1 MSGAILA
8 IQGRSARRNWAGS
21 GMATLT
27 RRDDR
32 RQTSAK
38 TTPMPPAPAPAPSD
52 LRVRLLGQFAIE
64 GPDGPIPHAQIGS
77 RKARTLLK
85 MLVLDRGHLVSIDR
99 IATALWSDPPDNA
112 GRLVAT
118 LVSRLRGVLGR
129 DAIQGTQDGY
139 RFVPSPARQIDLD
152 AAERLTTEAEL
163 RLRRNEPAL
172 ARVAAAGAID
182 LLAAGTVLEDEPY
195 VEWAQPARS
204 DCDRLRRRARAALW
218 TAAFEAGDAEEA
230 LAAAEAAI
238 ATDPLD
244 EEAHRAAM
252 LANHRSGRRNQAL
265 LAYERLRRCLADEL
279 GVAPAPE
286 TRELHRA
293 IVQEQRPSADRVVDR
308 GRERTSGSDAPDPRF
323 VGREAELATL
333 RAAWTQAVDG
343 RGGLFLLIGEAGIG
357 KTALAARLEA
367 VARSTGGLVL
377 RARCY
382 EAERSLFLEPF
393 ADAIR
398 PVVLASPVE
407 LAQDLA
413 PEQAAALIELVP
425 ELQDLLRSP
434 RVPPASA
441 EVERRRALEACVA
454 LLKGVTRRR
463 PVLLVL
469 DDVHNAGAT
478 TIELLHFAARRL
490 ATHRLLMVGTVRPEE
505 GEAQLD
511 QLDDVARR
519 VSLDTL
525 PAEAI
530 AQLARGSG
538 LTRLAKRIHALS
550 GGHPLYAIE
559 LIRALSDQAG
569 ASGEALPMPES
580 LREAVTG
587 RSRRAGDDVDEFL
600 RAAAVLGSA
609 FDLAT
614 VADLIG
620 IELED
625 VVRRADR
632 ARRARLVVESGNQ
645 LAFANDLIREI
656 MYQTTPPAI
665 RGARHLRAMTLVA
678 ANPEAVAGHAAAAGQ
693 WADAAGRWLDAASRA
708 AGRFSNRDAKHL
720 LGKALNAARRGGDD
734 TLQIRILLSRADVGE
749 ALADYGGAFED
760 QSVAVDLARRAG
772 DRALEVQSLLRLGGD
787 VAIGLGRPTET
798 SVAYLEQGLSL
809 ARELGD
815 TSATVHILARL
826 SILATNR
833 LRSDLAELYAAE
845 AVEAAR
851 PSGDEELLAT
861 ALDALKTCHAYVG
874 DIERLEEVLGE
885 LEPKLRRAE
894 LPRLLQWTVFESSIP
909 AMARGQWDLASER
922 IEEALRLNERTG
934 YGAYAAFFLAHVAWI
949 ARARGEPGAALEAG
963 RRSTEL
969 AAKVGH
975 PWWTAFTNG
984 IIGWTL
990 TELGEVDEAIRCLE
1004 TGLAAAERD
1013 GSAAYLVRCLGP
1025 LALARSLAGDDE
1037 ESLALAERASTI
1049 LQQAQSAGGRMYLHA
1064 AHVQIAI
1071 ARVWLRADQP
1081 ERAQQLLAP
1090 VSKAAETAGWA
1101 EFAASASLELA
1112 HAKLA
1117 RASRR

>member
-1 MSGAILA
+1 
-8 IQGRSARRNWAGS
+8 
-21 GMATLT
+21 
-27 RRDDR
+27 
-32 RQTSAK
+32 
-38 TTPMPPAPAPAPSD
+38 MPPATAPPPSD

-64 GPDGPIPHAQIGS
+64 GRDGAIPHAEIGS

-85 MLVLDRGHLVSIDR
+85 MLVLDRGHLVSADR
-99 IATALWSDPPDNA
+99 IAEALWSDPPDNA
-112 GRLVAT
+112 ARLIAT

-129 DAIQGTQDGY
+129 DAIQGSEDGY
-139 RFVPSPARQIDLD
+139 RFVPSPGREVDLD
-152 AAERLTTEAEL
+152 TAERLTAEAEL
-163 RLRRNEPAL
+163 RLQRSEPAL
-172 ARVAAAGAID
+172 ARVAAAGAIG

-195 VEWAQPARS
+195 AEWAEPARLG
-204 DCDRLRRRARAALW
+204 CDRLRRRARAALW
-218 TAAFEAGDAEEA
+218 AAAFEGGDAEEA

-252 LANHRSGRRNQAL
+252 LAHQRTGRRNQAL
-265 LAYERLRRCLADEL
+265 LAYERLRRSLADEL
-279 GVAPAPE
+279 GVAPTPE

-293 IVQEQRPSADRVVDR
+293 IVQEQQPNVDR
-308 GRERTSGSDAPDPRF
+308 ARERMPGSEAPDPRF
-323 VGREAELATL
+323 VGREGELATL
-333 RAAWTQAVDG
+333 RTAWTQAVEG
-343 RGGLFLLIGEAGIG
+343 HGGLFLLIGEAGIG
-357 KTALAARLEA
+357 KTALAVRLQA
-367 VARSTGGLVL
+367 MARSTGGLVL
-377 RARCY
+377 HARCY

-398 PVVLASPVE
+398 PMVLASPVE

-413 PEQAAALIELVP
+413 PEQAAALVELVP
-425 ELQDLLRSP
+425 ELQDLLRPP
-434 RVPPASA
+434 RIPPASA

-454 LLKGVTRRR
+454 LLRGLTRRR

-469 DDVHNAGAT
+469 DDLHNAGAT

-490 ATHRLLMVGTVRPEE
+490 ATHRLLMVGTLRSDE
-505 GEAQLD
+505 GDVQLD
-511 QLDDVARR
+511 QLDDVAHRMT
-519 VSLDTL
+519 LDSL

-538 LTRLAKRIHALS
+538 LARLAERIHTLS
-550 GGHPLYAIE
+550 AGHPLYAIE

-587 RSRRAGDDVDEFL
+587 RSRRAGEDVDEFL
-600 RAAAVLGSA
+600 RAAAVMGST

-620 IELED
+620 IGLEE

-632 ARRARLVVESGNQ
+632 ARRARLVVESGDQ

-665 RGARHLRAMTLVA
+665 RGARHRRAMTLVVA
-678 ANPEAVAGHAAAAGQ
+678 SPEAAAGHAAAAGQ

-708 AGRFSNRDAKHL
+708 AGRFSNQDAKQL
-720 LGKALNAARRGGDD
+720 LDQALDAARRAGDD
-734 TLQIRILLSRADVGE
+734 PLQIRILLARADVGE

-760 QSVAVDLARRAG
+760 QSVAVELARRAG
-772 DRALEVQSLLRLGGD
+772 DRGLEVQSLLRLGGD
-787 VAIGLGRPTET
+787 VAVGLGRPTDM
-798 SVAYLEQGLSL
+798 SVAHLEQGLSL

-815 TSATVHILARL
+815 VAAAVHILARL

-833 LRSDLAELYAAE
+833 LRSDLAESYAAE
-845 AVEAAR
+845 AVEVAR
-851 PSGDEELLAT
+851 SSGDEELLAN
-861 ALDALKTCHAYVG
+861 ALDALKTCRVYVG
-874 DIERLEEVLGE
+874 DIDRLEEVLAE
-885 LEPKLRRAE
+885 LEPILRRRE
-894 LPRLLQWTVFESSIP
+894 LLRLLQWTVFESSIP
-909 AMARGQWDLASER
+909 ALARGQWDVAAER
-922 IEEALRLNERTG
+922 IEEALRLNERSG

-949 ARARGEPGAALEAG
+949 ARARGEPAAAIDAG
-963 RRSTEL
+963 RRSAAL

-975 PWWTAFTNG
+975 PWWMSFTNG
-984 IIGWTL
+984 IVGWTL
-990 TELGEVDEAIRCLE
+990 TEVGEVDEAVRCLE

-1025 LALARSLAGDDE
+1025 LALVRSLAGDDE
-1037 ESLALAERASTI
+1037 ESLALAERASAI
-1049 LQQAQSAGGRMYLHA
+1049 LEQAQSAGGRIYLHA
-1064 AHVQIAI
+1064 AHVQLAI

-1081 ERAQQLLAP
+1081 ERAQRLLDP
-1090 VSKAAETAGWA
+1090 VLAAAETAGWV

-1112 HAKLA
+1112 HAK
-1117 RASRR
+1117 R